1 MKASK
6 KLLSLVV
13 AAALILC
20 MFTVTVNAMQ
30 IFVKTLTGK
39 TITLEVEPGDSID
52 NVKAKIQDKEGIPPD
67 QQRLIFAGKQLEDG
81 HTLADY
87 NIQKESTLH
96 LVLRLRGPRVVSH
109 AIVLSG
115 EIGVVFNV
123 EVSGNYDLTGAYM
136 EFRTGKTGTQTQ
148 MFEDAVYD
156 ESTGLYSFT
165 CYVGAYR
172 MADKITP
179 TLHWFE
185 YGEEQT
191 AEEYVAEDEPYSVE
205 DYVNYVSGHSD
216 EYAEDIIEFCQT
228 VIAYGYC
235 SQQYLGSIHGF
246 TVGDGENDKYA
257 AVAPSETGYINA
269 ADIETALAGVGDYAP
284 VRTIDENSVSSI
296 SFSLDL
302 ESETSLYLDLTVNE
316 DVTLTLASLS
326 DGTELSIKERSDNV
340 YRVSVNG
347 IKASRLLDF
356 YTINVYAGE
365 NLIAEATL
373 SPMSYVYLVLNG
385 DGEQFENTDL
395 RNLAAALYL
404 YGSFANSSSQSGNPG
419 ENPVVVDPGQPVV
432 NEAYNAVYT
441 LKLKSGDGEEIGI
454 LKIKKNVSAQQEVE
468 SITVEGVTITQGD
481 TLCTLTT
488 VGTATLGNVS
498 QSADANSN
506 SITFDSSS
514 DITPGDIQQSSQEVT
529 VNFNIG
535 TNNGTA
541 ALIMT
546 LNSNGNLNNFFTGLP
561 VDIFYAD
568 PDTIFWEIDSYEVA
582 VSRE

>member
-1 MKASK
+1 VKASK